1 MNSDDLGELLD
12 DLQKQ
17 MDRCK
22 VLYEQYFLGIQRTA
36 PGQLH
41 VDLERRIR
49 KLTQVHIRNTGQ
61 RFRFTTLS
69 QRFTSYN
76 TYWKRTM
83 RQIEAGTYVRDMARL
98 GRKAARTGKDVP
110 DEILAKMPKRMRDR
124 ILKDRKVAAERAER
138 NQAREQERNAAGK
151 VRNNTP
157 SNVHQL
163 DEADLLDGLDL
174 DAVFSSMVDAGEFSE
189 EKPTLRKES
198 RADTDVDQIFSE
210 MMSEGPTS
218 VSSPAP
224 PPPPHPVAKRAPPVP
239 RSVSRPAVK
248 PAPVMPAVKP
258 PPGMSEPESRALY
271 QRYKKAR
278 DLVGA
283 DTSKLSYDKLMRSL
297 NKQAPKILKD
307 HNAQGVSFNVVV
319 KGDRVVLKAKPK
331 K

>member
-1 MNSDDLGELLD
+1 MDSDDLGDLLD

-22 VLYEQYFLGIQRTA
+22 VLFEQYFLGIQRTA

-49 KLTQVHIRNTGQ
+49 KLTQLHIRNTGQ

-98 GRKAARTGKDVP
+98 GRKAAETGKDVP
-110 DEILAKMPKRMRDR
+110 DEILAKMPKRMRER
-124 ILKDRKVAAERAER
+124 ILKDRKVAAQRVERTE
-138 NQAREQERNAAGK
+138 AREQEQRDAGK

-157 SNVHQL
+157 NNVHHL

-174 DAVFSSMVDAGEFSE
+174 DAVFANMVNSGEFSE
-189 EKPTLRKES
+189 QKQKSSNEVAARENTE
-198 RADTDVDQIFSE
+198 ADVDQIFSE
-210 MMSEGPTS
+210 MTS
-218 VSSPAP
+218 A
-224 PPPPHPVAKRAPPVP
+224 PVAVVPPRPVVKRAPPAP
-239 RSVSRPAVK
+239 QKLRPAIK
-248 PAPVMPAVKP
+248 SSPAVKP

-307 HNAQGVSFNVVV
+307 HNAQGISFNVVV